1 MEREVILK
9 PVRFGDGDT
18 CGPAPGV
25 CTADVCRL
33 KAHRKTEVFKR
44 KKNRNEK

>member
-9 PVRFGDGDT
+9 LCD
-18 CGPAPGV
+18 APGV